1 MMIISAPC
9 GKMKGFC
16 DSGMMRFLGIPYAQ
30 PPVGRLRF
38 CSPRPAEPWSGIR
51 PCLHPGHVS
60 PQLTVPGMSA
70 LKAEET
76 PDESCLFLNVYAP
89 EKGHRQPV
97 LFWIHGGAFQTGSGD
112 FGLNPSVFTKNGI
125 VTVSANYRLGALGF
139 LDFERYLGPDYAG
152 SGNNGILDILQA
164 LRWTR
169 ENIAAFGGDP
179 DCITIMGQSAGSK
192 IAAVLTVMKEARGL
206 FRRAVLCSG
215 AAQCIRSRDTAEKV
229 TDRFMRAAGLTE
241 KTASRL
247 LTMSWKSFITAQQSL
262 FAGFNL
268 HTVGPVADGIHIEEK
283 NPLELI
289 RGGASKDISLL
300 AGTNRDEIELYDRVY
315 GFHELT
321 EEGAERLFGTNSA
334 AVLREA
340 GKIPRDASFHEH
352 FIHLMTEYIY
362 RAGTV
367 RMAEA
372 ASDARQPVYLYRL
385 DWDRQPYRA
394 CHSSESQFL
403 MGEAPL
409 VPGLDSSPAQKHLA
423 GLMQNAFLS
432 FIRTGV
438 PRAPGLPVWSPF
450 ETQRRLM
457 MVFDATCRT
466 LPAPPVETAPNMPYC
481 VFSL

>member
-1 MMIISAPC
+1 MIISAPC

-16 DSGMMRFLGIPYAQ
+16 DSGIMRFLGIPYAQ

-38 CSPRPAEPWSGIR
+38 RSPEPAVPWSGIR

-89 EKGHRQPV
+89 DKGEKQPV

-112 FGLNPSVFTKNGI
+112 FGLNPSVFVKDGI
-125 VTVSANYRLGALGF
+125 ITVSANYRLGALGF
-139 LDFERYLGPDYAG
+139 LDFERYLGPDYRG
-152 SGNNGILDILQA
+152 SGNNGILDIIQA

-179 DCITIMGQSAGSK
+179 DRITIMGQSAGAK
-192 IAAVLTVMKEARGL
+192 IAAVLTLMKEARGL
-206 FRRAVLCSG
+206 FRQAVLCSG
-215 AAQCIRSRDTAEKV
+215 AAQCIRSRDTAEK
-229 TDRFMRAAGLTE
+229 TADRFMRAAGLTE

-247 LTMSWKSFITAQQSL
+247 LTMSWKSFVTAQQPL

-268 HTVGPVADGIHIEEK
+268 HTVGPAADGIHIEETD
-283 NPLELI
+283 PLELI
-289 RGGASKDISLL
+289 RRGASRDISLL
-300 AGTNRDEIELYDRVY
+300 TGTNRDEIELYDRIY
-315 GFHELT
+315 EFHELD
-321 EEGAERLFGTNSA
+321 EDSAERLFGIHGA
-334 AVLREA
+334 AVLRAYE
-340 GKIPRDASFHEH
+340 KIPRDADFHKH
-352 FIHLMTEYIY
+352 FIHFMTEVIY

-394 CHSSESQFL
+394 CHASESQFL
-403 MGEAPL
+403 MGESPL
-409 VPGLDSSPAQKHLA
+409 VPGLDSSPAHDHLSS
-423 GLMQNAFLS
+423 LMRQSFLS

-438 PRAPGLPVWSPF
+438 PAAQGLPVWPPF

-457 MVFDATCRT
+457 MVFDGTCRI
-466 LPAPPVETAPNMPYC
+466 LPAPPAETPPDMPYC